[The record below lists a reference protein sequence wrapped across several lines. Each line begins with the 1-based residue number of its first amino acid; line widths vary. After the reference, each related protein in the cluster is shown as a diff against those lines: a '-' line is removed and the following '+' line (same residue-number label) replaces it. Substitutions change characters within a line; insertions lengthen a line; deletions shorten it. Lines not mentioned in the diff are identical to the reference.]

1 MAEINT
7 NYFNPV
13 PQEIKTQPF
22 ANAYPYATSM
32 PQEKTLKDEF
42 MSQHKK
48 NGLVE
53 RLYNGIK
60 NLTGLGTGSKKV
72 KQAIAKAESGEID
85 EASARNTIDKYRKSQ
100 ANGEQAFGD
109 LMSVGASGLTFF
121 GLRKLI
127 KKQGAWASL
136 AEGAM
141 APISKEQHVIAKQCM
156 KIMKSK
162 PKFFLATAGVAALAG
177 AYTKYW
183 AMKFNRVGSDEFKID
198 KKKFNNLQTPTDKA
212 MYKMEKKYIKSQR
225 RNANFRN
232 FLSGA
237 INGLMMPISMLGGAI
252 VGVPAYLMGNSLNR
266 YFVGNHAEENKSVK
280 GYVDNIKNDGITHA
294 ALAVATAIPMIK
306 HARFAKVFDANLEKA
321 VAHLKDKVL
330 TDPQLQGNDTYVKIR
345 DLLNRSEKVENII
358 YGPMDETSK
367 AKALIEE
374 NIFAAKMKQ
383 TSNDG
388 SPLTTLLKDNCPPS
402 RTLDEAKQAIKDA
415 LGDGYEVKQLLG
427 VGTVAETYLAKDSS
441 GKEVC
446 IKILKSGMD
455 KEKVLRDK
463 GKVIDII
470 KNSNMPQ
477 IEKDNLLRNVD
488 DMANGLLEELN
499 LQHEMDAANRLAQ
512 YTKRANVVRPIEV
525 KNGVYVM
532 EKANG
537 ISLSSLV
544 ELNSAYFM
552 RDALMKNQGSFVE
565 PKEGTKL
572 YERLKGVTDDKKK
585 LEIVNDYIK
594 QVEARTPEFG
604 DINLSKEDYKALI
617 DEYQQVLVEQFNR
630 VDKNGKVIH
639 TDIHAGNIFIDVNA
653 LRNRKK
659 GIVTDAK
666 SYLGRSGSNKVFT
679 LIDTGNVIAMEQDAA
694 MKATQLTSYI
704 KRGDVHDIA
713 EYMLTGV
720 EGAALGGHTKEDAL
734 KLLEKDLAK
743 VFFDNETHLGM
754 VTNESVVE
762 MASNIMRKHGI
773 VPADTQFTLNK
784 AIHTANNSLKELY
797 NAMGY
802 FYLKDILDKGLSLSS
817 FVNVMTAAL
826 KDAGLMQLKYN
837 KKKSVQESL
846 NLKNLSLEQIRKFKN
861 NPNLLPTND
870 EKFLVYEM
878 KQKIKP
884 SKNDIELGIP
894 ELF

>member
-1 MAEINT
+1 MTEINT
-7 NYFNPV
+7 NYFNQV

-22 ANAYPYATSM
+22 ANAYPYATQM

-42 MSQHKK
+42 VCQHRK

-72 KQAIAKAESGEID
+72 QRAITKAENGEID
-85 EASARNTIDKYRKSQ
+85 ETTARNTIDKYRKSQ
-100 ANGEQAFGD
+100 ANSEQAFGD
-109 LMSVGASGLTFF
+109 LISVGASGLTFF

-141 APISKEQHVIAKQCM
+141 EPISKENYIIAKKFM
-156 KIMKSK
+156 KIVKSK
-162 PKFFLATAGVAALAG
+162 PKFFLLTAGMATLTGAL
-177 AYTKYW
+177 TKYW
-183 AMKFNRVGSDEFKID
+183 TLKFNRVGSDEFKTD
-198 KKKFNNLQTPTDKA
+198 KKKFNNLQTPIDRTT
-212 MYKMEKKYIKSQR
+212 YRMEKKYTASQR
-225 RNANFRN
+225 HRANFRN

-237 INGLMMPISMLGGAI
+237 INGLMMPISMLGGAF
-252 VGVPAYLMGNSLNR
+252 VGVPAYLVGNSLNR

-280 GYVDNIKNDGITHA
+280 GYVNNIKNDGITHA
-294 ALAVATAIPMIK
+294 ALAVATAVPMIK
-306 HARFAKVFDANLEKA
+306 HARFAKVLDANLEKA
-321 VAHLKDKVL
+321 VAYLKDKTL
-330 TDPQLQGNDTYVKIR
+330 ADPKLQGNDTYIKIR
-345 DLLNRSEKVENII
+345 DLLSGSPKVNEIVYSQMSEI
-358 YGPMDETSK
+358 DK
-367 AKALIEE
+367 AKALIDE

-388 SPLTTLLKDNCPPS
+388 SPLATLLKDNCPPS
-402 RTLDEAKQAIKDA
+402 RTLDEAKLAIKSA
-415 LGDGYEVKQLLG
+415 VGDGYEVKQLLG
-427 VGTVAETYLAKDSS
+427 VGTVAETYLAKDSN
-441 GKEVC
+441 GKDVC
-446 IKILKSGMD
+446 IKILKDGMNEA
-455 KEKVLRDK
+455 KILRDK
-463 GKVIDII
+463 AKVVDIV
-470 KNSNMPQ
+470 KNSGKPQ
-477 IEKDNLLRNVD
+477 SEIDNLLRNVD

-499 LQHEMDAANRLAQ
+499 LQHEMDAAKSLAE
-512 YTKRANVVRPIEV
+512 YTKKANVVKPIEV

-532 EKANG
+532 EKASG
-537 ISLSSLV
+537 ISLASLV

-552 RDALMKNQGSFVE
+552 RDALMKNKGSLAE
-565 PKEGTKL
+565 PKKGTKL
-572 YERLKGVTDDKKK
+572 YDKLKGVKDNNKK

-604 DINLSKEDYKALI
+604 NINLSKEDYKALI

-659 GIVTDAK
+659 GIINNAK

-679 LIDTGNVIAMEQDAA
+679 LIDTGNVIKMEQDAA

-713 EYMLTGV
+713 EYMLSGV
-720 EGAALGGHTKEDAL
+720 EGAALGGHTKEEAL
-734 KLLEKDLAK
+734 KLIKEDLAK
-743 VFFDNETHLGM
+743 VFFDNETHLG
-754 VTNESVVE
+754 VVNNESVVE

-784 AIHTANNSLKELY
+784 AIHTANNSLGELY
-797 NAMGY
+797 NAMTY
-802 FYLKDILDKGLSLSS
+802 FYLKDIFDKGLSISS
-817 FVNVMTAAL
+817 VMNVMTTAL
-826 KDAGLMQLKYN
+826 KDAGMMQLKYN
-837 KKKSVQESL
+837 KMKSVQESL
-846 NLKNLSLEQIRKFKN
+846 NLKNLSLEQVRNFKN
-861 NPNLLPTND
+861 NPNMLPKND
-870 EKFLVYEM
+870 EKLLVYEM

-884 SKNDIELGIP
+884 AKNNVGLDIP